1 LLNFHTYVH
10 EMVLPGLVRE
20 GRYNEQNGENSQNPI
35 SFGKFRNSVSHI
47 HSNRCMENLIQQLT
61 DNPILLVIALVLV
74 AVAIYTLVERL
85 LKPALFL
92 LVLLAV
98 YIGYLVMTEQEI
110 PEEIQ
115 KGKAFVEE
123 IADKAKKEMD
133 K

>member
-1 LLNFHTYVH
+1 
-10 EMVLPGLVRE
+10 MILPGLVRE

-47 HSNRCMENLIQQLT
+47 HSNSCMDNLIQQLT

-85 LKPALFL
+85 VKPALFL

-98 YIGYLVMTEQEI
+98 YIGFLVMTEQEL
-110 PEEIQ
+110 PEELQ
-115 KGKAFVEE
+115 KGKEFIQEMT
-123 IADKAKKEMD
+123 DKAKKVND